1 MLPDYAQL
9 LIGLVGGAVLTFI
22 IIFGATYHSRLIAH
36 AERAGLIDE
45 VKKHKELC
53 DSTLALLNAT
63 RRMLIL
69 ADREVLIL
77 QNEIKRITAA

>member
-1 MLPDYAQL
+1 M
-9 LIGLVGGAVLTFI
+9 
-22 IIFGATYHSRLIAH
+22 IAH